1 MLQVMPY
8 VAGQFEAVHLQ
19 QKDGRT
25 QPRSKWSSVINL
37 PVGVKVSVN
46 LMYPLQL
53 TAGAEY
59 VIDLVKDIAKA
70 AIPYED
76 VKTYVYKP
84 LGAKRDGINVY
95 AGFRI
100 CL

>member
-1 MLQVMPY
+1 
-8 VAGQFEAVHLQ
+8 
-19 QKDGRT
+19 
-25 QPRSKWSSVINL
+25 
-37 PVGVKVSVN
+37 
-46 LMYPLQL
+46 MYPLQL

-59 VIDLVKDIAKA
+59 VIDLVKDIDKA

>member
-1 MLQVMPY
+1 MNKRLLMMKIK
-8 VAGQFEAVHLQ
+8 QFIIFSLLLCFSQTGLA
-19 QKDGRT
+19 K
-25 QPRSKWSSVINL
+25 K
-37 PVGVKVSVN
+37 
-46 LMYPLQL
+46 YPLQL

-59 VIDLVKDIAKA
+59 VIDLVKDIDKA